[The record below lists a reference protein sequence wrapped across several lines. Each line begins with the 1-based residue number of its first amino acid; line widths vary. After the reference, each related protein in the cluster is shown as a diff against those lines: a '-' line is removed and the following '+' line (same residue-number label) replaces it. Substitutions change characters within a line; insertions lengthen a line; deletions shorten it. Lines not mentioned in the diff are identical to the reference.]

1 MPLSGL
7 FFKTASFY
15 GEETELRQVHTA
27 HMEWP
32 VYKPLFHGMELTL
45 WVQRCIS
52 PSTFD
57 SWESSVIALTWSPS
71 FLAPSPVALETITH
85 L

>member
-15 GEETELRQVHTA
+15 GEETELREVHTA

-52 PSTFD
+52 PSTLD
-57 SWESSVIALTWSPS
+57 SWGKQCHSLDLVT
-71 FLAPSPVALETITH
+71 FLPGP
-85 L
+85 